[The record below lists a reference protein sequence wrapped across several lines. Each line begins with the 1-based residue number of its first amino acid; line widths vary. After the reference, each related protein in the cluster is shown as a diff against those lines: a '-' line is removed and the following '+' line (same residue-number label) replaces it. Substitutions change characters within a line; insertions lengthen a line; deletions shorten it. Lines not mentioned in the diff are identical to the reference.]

1 MTGGLSERSRQD
13 CKEFVESLGSGGSQ
27 PVERELLYRFLIGVH
42 RRGEE
47 LYAHEL
53 KTLLDDARVDPE
65 VSGELISFIE
75 PALGLLHAYDVA
87 ASNFDDED
95 GFDGGG
101 EFDVGPGIMVI

>member
-13 CKEFVESLGSGGSQ
+13 WKEFVESLGSGGSQ

-53 KTLLDDARVDPE
+53 KTLLDDAGVEPE
-65 VSGELISFIE
+65 VSGELIAFIE
-75 PALGLLHAYDVA
+75 PALGLLRAYDVA
-87 ASNFDDED
+87 ASDFDDDD
-95 GFDGGG
+95 GFEGGG
-101 EFDVGPGIMVI
+101 EFDVGPGILVI